1 MEASSG
7 VVGEVNSR
15 IAEASRV
22 FGSLRDCIYCIRL
35 TMGSKRMMYIS
46 VVLGVLLYGA
56 ETWAPTEDLV
66 VKLDR
71 FHQRCVHCI

>member
-15 IAEASRV
+15 IAQASRV
-22 FGSLRDCIYCIRL
+22 FGSLRDCINCIRF
-35 TMGSKRMMYIS
+35 TMGTKRMMYLS
-46 VVLGVLLYGA
+46 VVLGVLLYGD
-56 ETWAPTEDLV
+56 ETWVPTEDLV

-71 FHQRCVHCI
+71 FHQHCIQCI